1 VLAVRLTVTSS
12 ESARRTAYRLR
23 SGVTVRV
30 AALLAAAVSLTAAAP
45 ASAQV
50 PDVPNPIPPGLLPGK
65 QAPEPLPYG
74 ANDGGGFRDVLPSG
88 TRGHYSAADL
98 AAFLGAGRNV
108 PHCCDQLGMYGDLV
122 YATPGLQPDQ
132 IGRYFK
138 DATFGVREGD
148 VERRYSPR
156 GDVTI
161 LRDKGFGVPHV
172 YGETRD
178 GAMFGLGYAGAEDRL
193 FFMDVL
199 RHAGRAELAGF
210 AGGSNAGMDAE
221 QWEVAPYTEQ
231 DLQRQ
236 ADQLDDVLG
245 PTGAVIQRDV
255 EHYIAGINKYIAE
268 ARLDPTKLPGE
279 YLAIGRPQGPA
290 PWKATDVLATASLVG
305 GIFGKGGG
313 AELQWSEI
321 RQALRDRMGK
331 RRGTRAFRDFR
342 SANDPEAPVTVHRG
356 RFPYQRPVRRPRKGS
371 RAVPDPGSLRYHDVV
386 AVKQGGGGPG
396 SGGGGGLPLGGL
408 MALPT
413 SASNALLVSGRES
426 ASGRPLMVAGPQ
438 TGYFNPQILMEQEVH
453 APGGEGRPPIDAGGA
468 SFVGIN
474 LYVQLGRG
482 RDYAWSAT
490 SAGQDNI
497 DTFALRLC
505 DETHYRYRGRCEPI
519 EVLQKTVSWTPSA
532 GDQTPAGS
540 QTLRAERTKLGLVA
554 ARGTIR
560 GKPCIFT
567 KLRSTYFHEV
577 DSAAG
582 FVDFNT
588 PTAIT
593 GPESFAQA
601 ASKIG
606 YTFNWFYADSERI
619 SYFNSGAN
627 PVRARRIDHD
637 LPVRAR
643 FSWRGWDPERWSS
656 RVTPFARHP
665 QVIDQRYL
673 VNWNNKQARG
683 YASSDTNAY
692 SSTYRSKLLSDRV
705 RRALRGPRKLTLP
718 GLIDVMEVAGT
729 GDLRAHAVLPPAL
742 RIVGEPK
749 DPRLRA
755 AVATLRAWRRAGGLR
770 RDHDRNGVYDHTDAV
785 ALMDAWWP
793 LWIERQFEPV
803 LGPNAM
809 DKLEAVLEIDNAPNN
824 HGDHLGSAY
833 QGSWYGFARKDLRS
847 VLGRKVRG
855 RYAREYCGRGRL
867 KACRRVLR
875 RSLRAALAVPRSELY
890 GGDEVCREA
899 GRDGDQWCY
908 DAVRQRPVGGATQ
921 PLIHWINRPTYQQAV
936 EVVRPVG
943 SG

>member
-1 VLAVRLTVTSS
+1 M
-12 ESARRTAYRLR
+12 
-23 SGVTVRV
+23 RV
-30 AALLAAAVSLTAAAP
+30 AALLAAAVVLTAAAAP
-45 ASAQV
+45 SASAQV
-50 PDVPNPIPPGLLPGK
+50 PDLPIPPLPVPPVVPG
-65 QAPEPLPYG
+65 QSGPEPLPYG

-88 TRGHYSAADL
+88 TRGHYNLADL
-98 AAFLGAGRNV
+98 AAFLGAGRTV
-108 PHCCDQLGMYGDLV
+108 PHCCEQLGMYGDLV
-122 YATPGLQPDQ
+122 YSTPGLRADEV
-132 IGRYFK
+132 GRFFK
-138 DATFGVREGD
+138 DATFGVRADD

-161 LRDKGFGVPHV
+161 VRDKGFGVPHV
-172 YGETRD
+172 YGATRD

-210 AGGSNAGMDAE
+210 AGGSNAAMDAE
-221 QWEVAPYTEQ
+221 QWEVAPYTEA

-236 ADQLDDVLG
+236 ADQLDEVLG
-245 PTGAVIQRDV
+245 PVGAVIQRDV
-255 EHYIAGINKYIAE
+255 EHYIAGINAYIAE
-268 ARLDPTKLPGE
+268 AKLDPGKLPGE
-279 YLAIGRPQGPA
+279 YLAINRPQGPE

-321 RQALRDRMGK
+321 RQAMRERFGK
-331 RRGTRAFRDFR
+331 RRGTRVMRDFR
-342 SANDPEAPVTVHRG
+342 SAEDREAPVTVHKG
-356 RFPYQRPVRRPRKGS
+356 RFPYQRPVRKPRKGS

-386 AVKQGGGGPG
+386 AAREGGGGA
-396 SGGGGGLPLGGL
+396 GGGGGLPIGGL
-408 MALPT
+408 RLPT
-413 SASNALLVSGRES
+413 SASNALLVSARES
-426 ASGRPLMVAGPQ
+426 ASGHPLMVAGPQ
-438 TGYFNPQILMEQEVH
+438 TGYFNPQILMEQDVH
-453 APGGEGRPPIDAGGA
+453 APGGEGRPPIDARGA

-505 DETHYRYRGRCEPI
+505 DDTHYRYQGRCEPI
-519 EVLQKTVSWTPSA
+519 EVLEKTVSWTPSA
-532 GDQTPAGS
+532 GDQTRAGS

-554 ARGTIR
+554 ARGSVR
-560 GKPCIFT
+560 GKPVLFT

-582 FVDFNT
+582 FLDFNT

-593 GPESFAQA
+593 GPESFAAA
-601 ASKIG
+601 ASKVG

-627 PVRARRIDHD
+627 PKRARRIDHD

-643 FSWRGWDPERWSS
+643 YRWRGWDPERWSS
-656 RVTPFARHP
+656 AVTPPSRHP
-665 QVIDQRYL
+665 QVVDQRYL

-683 YASSDTNAY
+683 FASSDTNAY
-692 SSTYRSKLLSDRV
+692 SSAYRSQLLSDRV
-705 RRALRGPRKLTLP
+705 RKAIRGQRKLTLP
-718 GLIDVMEVAGT
+718 ELIDIMEVAGT
-729 GDLRAHAVLPPAL
+729 GDLRAHVALPLAL
-742 RIVGEPK
+742 RIIGVPK
-749 DPRLRA
+749 DARLRA
-755 AVATLRAWRRAGGLR
+755 AVATLRAWRKAGGLR
-770 RDHDRNGVYDHTDAV
+770 RDGDRNGVYDHTDAV

-793 LWIERQFEPV
+793 LWIERQFQPV
-803 LGPNAM
+803 LGPTAL
-809 DKLEAVLEIDNAPNN
+809 DKLESTLEIDNTPNN

-833 QGSWYGFARKDLRS
+833 QGSWYGFVRKDLRT

-855 RYAREYCGRGRL
+855 RYSRRYCGRGRL
-867 KACRRVLR
+867 KSCRRVLR
-875 RSLRAALAVPRSELY
+875 RSLKAALAVPRSELY

-921 PLIHWINRPTYQQAV
+921 PLIHWINRPTYQQAN
-936 EVVRPVG
+936 EITARVG
-943 SG
+943 R